1 MTRVPHLAL
10 RSAGLAASLLLTA
23 GALTACG
30 GSDDSSADDST
41 SGDTPSASA
50 SINNGEPGSD
60 DTEAP
65 SGDGSS
71 SEFCTA
77 YGEIVAAGGDDLA
90 AAKDAIDKLSSVGVP
105 DDMPD
110 DAVAGYELIVD
121 SINDAESEEELTEL
135 GNAFTEKDTTDL
147 LAFTSYVSET
157 CADALGLP
165 SADAS

>member
-10 RSAGLAASLLLTA
+10 RSAGLASSLVLAA

-30 GSDDSSADDST
+30 GSDDSSADGDSA
-41 SGDTPSASA
+41 SSTPSPSTEE
-50 SINNGEPGSD
+50 STGEEVAP
-60 DTEAP
+60 P

-121 SINDAESEEELTEL
+121 SINNAESEEELTEL
-135 GNAFTEKDTTDL
+135 GNAFTEEDTTDL